1 MGMPNLTDNYQGYK
15 EADLTNHVDQLRDKQ
30 FLLVCSGNLI
40 KNLITNQPNLQ
51 IHGTADDN
59 THFMQTMLLSKALT
73 SRGALFKQQIY
84 PDEGHNLG
92 GVKQH
97 LYRSMTLF
105 FEDCFKKQVSMH
117 STFFFK

>member
-1 MGMPNLTDNYQGYK
+1 
-15 EADLTNHVDQLRDKQ
+15 
-30 FLLVCSGNLI
+30 
-40 KNLITNQPNLQ
+40 
-51 IHGTADDN
+51 
-59 THFMQTMLLSKALT
+59 MQTMLLSKALT

-105 FEDCFKKQVSMH
+105 FEDCFKKQVSMFQVSSFLIIIKYLQIPIEVKSGLGNGGTH
-117 STFFFK
+117 EPAN